1 MVETHELCHQKW
13 PGGKFKLTRSVSVK
27 ICLWNLKIYFCLLFR
42 FTKSQR
48 FTIIPNVARIQ
59 LSGNCCSTIYQKFMY
74 YGDFQ
79 DFGLE
84 FNENLNYPKILSLKL
99 YGC

>member
-1 MVETHELCHQKW
+1 MVEHI
-13 PGGKFKLTRSVSVK
+13 GKT
-27 ICLWNLKIYFCLLFR
+27 LWVQIYFKKLQFWECLPLFFR

-59 LSGNCCSTIYQKFMY
+59 LSGTCCGTIYQKFMY
-74 YGDFQ
+74 YGDFH
-79 DFGLE
+79 DIGLA

-99 YGC
+99 YGCI

>member
-1 MVETHELCHQKW
+1 MGANIFQKIAILGM
-13 PGGKFKLTRSVSVK
+13 PIIFHLLR
-27 ICLWNLKIYFCLLFR
+27 NLYFFR

-59 LSGNCCSTIYQKFMY
+59 LSGTCCGTIYQKFMY
-74 YGDFQ
+74 YGDFH
-79 DFGLE
+79 DIGLA

-99 YGC
+99 YGCV